1 MTNEKNA
8 ELGRPPAGTATTPDR
23 AHDPAGSTPAL
34 FQHGHPASQGGSSA
48 GVRSPIVDRTDYPTS
63 DEDAKI
69 YAAIREGLRRS
80 PLLDESAVDLQAED
94 GVVQLR
100 GQVPSDEARRQL
112 RTIVG
117 NVKGVV
123 EIHDHTDLHRP

>member
-1 MTNEKNA
+1 M
-8 ELGRPPAGTATTPDR
+8 
-23 AHDPAGSTPAL
+23 
-34 FQHGHPASQGGSSA
+34 
-48 GVRSPIVDRTDYPTS
+48 DRTDYPTS